1 MPWGHFFTKQW
12 VAAMWSTISRMN
24 THVKPPAAARVK
36 PTAAKAGHA
45 ADPASKPFFRY
56 SHSKALRTRT
66 LHVIEAIE
74 HAEDATVHS
83 KALAD
88 VSVEL
93 MRGAMDYFFMG
104 PLKLAK
110 VNFLI
115 QQSASLGMTG
125 TLQVMGTVSRNIL
138 GRMDTQQLVSVCGSI
153 RRFML

>member
-1 MPWGHFFTKQW
+1 
-12 VAAMWSTISRMN
+12 MN
-24 THVKPPAAARVK
+24 THVKPPAARK
-36 PTAAKAGHA
+36 A
-45 ADPASKPFFRY
+45 ADPASRPFFRF

-66 LHVIEAIE
+66 LAVLEAIE
-74 HAEDATVHS
+74 QADDATLHS

-88 VSVEL
+88 ISVEL

-115 QQSASLGMTG
+115 QQSASLGMAG

-138 GRMDTQQLVSVCGSI
+138 GRMDTPQLVSVCASI